1 MKKPTYVKKLCKYWY
16 EGLSERNIVS
26 VKIFE
31 ILLLLKYPEK
41 WFDLRF

>member
-31 ILLLLKYPEK
+31 MV
-41 WFDLRF
+41 